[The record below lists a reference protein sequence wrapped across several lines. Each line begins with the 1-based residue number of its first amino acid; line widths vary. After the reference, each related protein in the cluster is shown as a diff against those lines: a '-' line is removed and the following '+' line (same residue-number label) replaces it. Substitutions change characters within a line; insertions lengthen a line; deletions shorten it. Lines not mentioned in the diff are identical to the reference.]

1 MFASTPGAKR
11 HVTPYRPALSVCLI
25 FNVVNNVFKP
35 QRRPLVVPEEILQ
48 LFRETDYDQKRHQER
63 SCHPHNE
70 NVGQGVHGKSKQ
82 LLSHDAELYR
92 EAPRRNGLMN
102 DGRDGRLGAMKK
114 NALMPWLLAALS
126 ALLLLLPFSIA
137 GPVPWWRTAFSW
149 VALIPLMLAL
159 LDEKGIEPK
168 RLLLRG
174 ALLAYLTGV
183 LWYLGNCY
191 WIYQTM
197 FFYGG
202 ISAIASA
209 AILLGYSLV
218 LGLYFG
224 CFGFLIS
231 LIRKSSR
238 GVLRPLIVAPFLW
251 VALEF
256 AASRITS
263 VPWDQ
268 LGYSQVDNYWL
279 TSLAPYTGVYGLSF
293 ILVSA
298 ASLISFTLID
308 HAASLRYRIAV
319 LGSGVG
325 VIIVLQMG
333 HLFAPPAQPTQAT
346 AVLMQPNLSVKSSS
360 AWDETLYDANVAEFS
375 KLSKQTCGTYLGGL
389 PETNAPAVVTPCT
402 DPMAKPDLI
411 AWPEAPT
418 AFHDIDPRFQQIM
431 HDLATETGASVIS
444 GNVGIETKGGG
455 YTIFNSAAVFSPQ
468 GDFVGRYDKIH
479 LVPFGEYVPFKDLL
493 FFAGHLTRNVSDF
506 GRGAYRK
513 VFRTGGH
520 RYGVF
525 ICYESI
531 FADEI
536 RHFAVNGAEVFVNIS
551 DDGWYGETSAPWQHL
566 NMARMRAIENR
577 RWIVR
582 DTNNGTTTII
592 DPYGRPTVSIPR
604 NIRSSLSGRYGFRD
618 DVTFYS
624 AHGDVFA
631 LLCAIIAIALTA
643 RAAKTV
649 VLARS

>member
-1 MFASTPGAKR
+1 MRKN
-11 HVTPYRPALSVCLI
+11 VLI
-25 FNVVNNVFKP
+25 
-35 QRRPLVVPEEILQ
+35 
-48 LFRETDYDQKRHQER
+48 
-63 SCHPHNE
+63 
-70 NVGQGVHGKSKQ
+70 
-82 LLSHDAELYR
+82 
-92 EAPRRNGLMN
+92 
-102 DGRDGRLGAMKK
+102 
-114 NALMPWLLAALS
+114 PWLQAALS
-126 ALLLLLPFSIA
+126 AVLLLLPFPIA
-137 GPVPWWRTAFSW
+137 GPVPWSKTAFAW
-149 VALIPLMLAL
+149 VALIPLLMAL
-159 LDEKGIEPK
+159 LDRKGVIPK
-168 RLLLRG
+168 RYLLR
-174 ALLAYLTGV
+174 ATFLAYLTGV

-197 FFYGG
+197 FYYGG
-202 ISAIASA
+202 ISPIASA

-218 LGLYFG
+218 LGLYFA
-224 CFGFLIS
+224 CFGFLVS
-231 LIRKSSR
+231 LIGKSSR
-238 GVLRPLIVAPFLW
+238 RILPPLIAAPFLW

-268 LGYSQVDNYWL
+268 FGYSQVDNYWL
-279 TSLAPYTGVYGLSF
+279 TSLAPFTGVYGLSF
-293 ILVSA
+293 ILVMASA
-298 ASLISFTLID
+298 TIVSALID
-308 HAASLRYRIAV
+308 HAESLRYRFAV
-319 LGSGVG
+319 LGTAVG
-325 VIIVLQMG
+325 VTGLLQLG
-333 HLFAPPAQPTQAT
+333 HLFPPPPQPTQAT
-346 AVLMQPNLSVKSSS
+346 AVLMQPNLSVKGTS
-360 AWDETLYDANVAEFS
+360 AWEQTLYDANVAEFS
-375 KLSKQTCGTYLGGL
+375 RLSKQTCGTYIGGL
-389 PETNAPAVVTPCT
+389 PQTNARAVVAPCVDRLT
-402 DPMAKPDLI
+402 KPDLI

-418 AFHDIDPRFQQIM
+418 AFHDIDPRFQEVM
-431 HDLATETGASVIS
+431 HNLATETGASVIA
-444 GNVGIETKGGG
+444 GNVGIETKAGD
-455 YTIFNSAAVFSPQ
+455 YTIFNSAVVYSPQ

-506 GRGAYRK
+506 GRGEYRK

-536 RHFAVNGAEVFVNIS
+536 RQFAVNGAEVFVNIS

-566 NMARMRAIENR
+566 DMARMRAIENR

-631 LLCAIIAIALTA
+631 ILCAIIAI
-643 RAAKTV
+643 
-649 VLARS
+649 

>member
-1 MFASTPGAKR
+1 MRKN
-11 HVTPYRPALSVCLI
+11 VLI
-25 FNVVNNVFKP
+25 
-35 QRRPLVVPEEILQ
+35 
-48 LFRETDYDQKRHQER
+48 
-63 SCHPHNE
+63 
-70 NVGQGVHGKSKQ
+70 
-82 LLSHDAELYR
+82 
-92 EAPRRNGLMN
+92 
-102 DGRDGRLGAMKK
+102 
-114 NALMPWLLAALS
+114 PWLQAALS
-126 ALLLLLPFSIA
+126 AVLLLLPFPIA
-137 GPVPWWRTAFSW
+137 GPVPWSKTAFAW
-149 VALIPLMLAL
+149 VALIPLLMAL
-159 LDEKGIEPK
+159 LDRKGVIPK
-168 RLLLRG
+168 RYLLR
-174 ALLAYLTGV
+174 ATFLAYLTGV

-197 FFYGG
+197 FYYGG
-202 ISAIASA
+202 ISAVASA
-209 AILLGYSLV
+209 AILLGYSMI
-218 LGLYFG
+218 LGLYFA
-224 CFGFLIS
+224 CFGFLVA
-231 LIRKSSR
+231 LIGKSSR
-238 GVLRPLIVAPFLW
+238 SILAPLIAAPFLW

-268 LGYSQVDNYWL
+268 LGYSQVDNYLL
-279 TSLAPYTGVYGLSF
+279 TSLAPFTGVYGLSF
-293 ILVSA
+293 ILVSTG
-298 ASLISFTLID
+298 SLIVSALID
-308 HAASLRYRIAV
+308 HAASLRYRLAV
-319 LGSGVG
+319 LGGGVG
-325 VIIVLQMG
+325 VIAILQLG
-333 HLFAPPAQPTQAT
+333 QLFPPPPQPTQAT
-346 AVLMQPNLSVKSSS
+346 AVLMQPNLSVKSDSS
-360 AWDETLYDANVAEFS
+360 WEQTIYDANVAEFS
-375 KLSKQTCGTYLGGL
+375 RLSKQTCGTYIGGL

-402 DPMAKPDLI
+402 DPLAKPDLI

-418 AFHDIDPRFQQIM
+418 AFHDIDPRFQEVM
-431 HDLATETGASVIS
+431 HRLSSETGASVIA
-444 GNVGIETKGGG
+444 GNVGIETKAGG
-455 YTIFNSAAVFSPQ
+455 YTIFNSAVVFSPQ

-506 GRGAYRK
+506 GRGEYRK

-536 RHFAVNGAEVFVNIS
+536 RQFAVNGAEVFVNIS

-618 DVTFYS
+618 DLTFYS

-631 LLCAIIAIALTA
+631 ILCAIIAIAFTA

-649 VLARS
+649 VLARN

>member
-1 MFASTPGAKR
+1 M
-11 HVTPYRPALSVCLI
+11 V
-25 FNVVNNVFKP
+25 
-35 QRRPLVVPEEILQ
+35 
-48 LFRETDYDQKRHQER
+48 D
-63 SCHPHNE
+63 SCP
-70 NVGQGVHGKSKQ
+70 
-82 LLSHDAELYR
+82 
-92 EAPRRNGLMN
+92 
-102 DGRDGRLGAMKK
+102 MKK
-114 NALMPWLLAALS
+114 NALMPWLLATLS
-126 ALLLLLPFSIA
+126 AFLLLLPFPIA
-137 GPVPWWRTAFSW
+137 GPVPWWRTMFAW
-149 VALIPLMLAL
+149 VALVPLLVAV
-159 LDEKGIEPK
+159 LDGKSLEP
-168 RLLLRG
+168 RRYLLRS

-202 ISAIASA
+202 ISAVASA
-209 AILLGYSLV
+209 GILLGYSLI
-218 LGLYFG
+218 LGLYFA

-231 LIRKSSR
+231 LIAKSTQSI
-238 GVLRPLIVAPFLW
+238 LRPLIAAPFLW

-268 LGYSQVDNYWL
+268 LGYTQVDNYL
-279 TSLAPYTGVYGLSF
+279 LSGMATVTGVYGLSF

-298 ASLISFTLID
+298 SSLLVSALIN

-319 LGSGVG
+319 LGAGVG
-325 VIIVLQMG
+325 LIAVLG
-333 HLFAPPAQPTQAT
+333 VGRFFPPPAQSTQAT
-346 AVLMQPNLSVKSSS
+346 AVLMQPNLNVKGDN
-360 AWDETLYDANVAEFS
+360 AWDTEVYDANVADFS
-375 KLSKQTCGTYLGGL
+375 RLSKQTCGTYIAGL
-389 PETNAPAVVTPCT
+389 PGTNAPAIVSPCT
-402 DPMAKPDLI
+402 NPLAKPDLI

-418 AFHDIDPRFQQIM
+418 AFHDIDPRFQEAM
-431 HDLATETGASVIS
+431 GRLATETGASVIA
-444 GNVGIETKGGG
+444 GNVGIETKAAG
-455 YTIFNSAAVFSPQ
+455 YTIYNSAAVFSPQ
-468 GDFVGRYDKIH
+468 GDYIGRYDKIH

-506 GRGAYRK
+506 GRGEYRK

-577 RWIVR
+577 RWILR

-631 LLCAIIAIALTA
+631 MLCAIIAIALSA
-643 RAAKTV
+643 RAAKKV
-649 VLARS
+649 VLVRS